1 MRWIEEVC
9 RTVRTAIEEEGRT
22 ARLIAIM
29 LTMTLCIVILSAA
42 T

>member
-1 MRWIEEVC
+1 MIWVREVC
-9 RTVRTAIEEEGRT
+9 RTVRTAISEEGRT

-29 LTMTLCIVILSAA
+29 LTATLCIVVVKVM

>member
-1 MRWIEEVC
+1 MNWVEEVC
-9 RTVRTAIEEEGRT
+9 RTVRSAIEEEGRT

-29 LTMTLCIVILSAA
+29 ITMTICLVLVRLA